1 MDTVQGHATTLV
13 ADLEA
18 ERSLINASQR
28 PLIFVCHGLGG
39 IIVKSAL
46 VHSASRTSHQTS
58 HLNSVY
64 VSTFAILLFGTPH
77 DRINIG
83 KWLASSH
90 SVFTS
95 YDHRAV
101 SNMRD
106 DNAKPPITV
115 HALDVITNQFAPL
128 MKKIHL
134 YLFWEGLATQLAD
147 GVEFFV
153 EPSSAAP
160 HTYDTERCGI
170 MDSNHSDMVKF
181 HEYDSSYRTVIS
193 ALKKYCHSAPEIIAY
208 RWKEATAYLT
218 RMRKSEASELTG
230 LFLDIPDKTP
240 IFGTEKKSSV
250 EPVLQNEHFY
260 PPCPVSLDF
269 IGQDDI
275 IGTLQKAL
283 EPEQNSL
290 SMVKQKR
297 FVLHGIG
304 GSGKTQISAKYAQDN
319 REL

>member
-77 DRINIG
+77 DRIDIG
-83 KWLASSH
+83 KWLALRQSGF
-90 SVFTS
+90 VA
-95 YDHRAV
+95 YDPRAV
-101 SNMRD
+101 ANMTD
-106 DNAKPPITV
+106 DNAKSPITV

-134 YLFWEGLATQLAD
+134 YLFWEGLATQLTD
-147 GVEFFV
+147 GVDFFV
-153 EPSSAAP
+153 EASSAAP

-170 MDSNHSDMVKF
+170 LGSNHSGM
-181 HEYDSSYRTVIS
+181 SN
-193 ALKKYCHSAPEIIAY
+193 
-208 RWKEATAYLT
+208 LT
-218 RMRKSEASELTG
+218 RMTLPIG
-230 LFLDIPDKTP
+230 LSYL
-240 IFGTEKKSSV
+240 
-250 EPVLQNEHFY
+250 L
-260 PPCPVSLDF
+260 
-269 IGQDDI
+269 
-275 IGTLQKAL
+275 
-283 EPEQNSL
+283 
-290 SMVKQKR
+290 
-297 FVLHGIG
+297 
-304 GSGKTQISAKYAQDN
+304 
-319 REL
+319 

>member
-58 HLNSVY
+58 HLNSIY
-64 VSTFAILLFGTPH
+64 VSTFAILFFGTPH
-77 DRINIG
+77 DRIDIG
-83 KWLASSH
+83 KWLALRQSG
-90 SVFTS
+90 FAI
-95 YDHRAV
+95 YDPRAV
-101 SNMRD
+101 ANMRD
-106 DNAKPPITV
+106 DNAKPPITL

-147 GVEFFV
+147 GVDFFV

-170 MDSNHSDMVKF
+170 MDSNHSGMVKF
-181 HEYDSSYRTVIS
+181 HQDDTSYRTVIS

-208 RWKEATAYLT
+208 RWKEAMASLT

-230 LFLDIPDKTP
+230 LFIDIPDKTP
-240 IFGTEKKSSV
+240 LFGEEKEDTV
-250 EPVLQNEHFY
+250 EAVLRNEHFY
-260 PPCPVSLDF
+260 PPCAVSLDF
-269 IGQDDI
+269 IGQDEI
-275 IGTLQKAL
+275 IGALQTAF
-283 EPEQNSL
+283 EPEQNS
-290 SMVKQKR
+290 SFMEKQKR
-297 FVLHGIG
+297 FVLYGIG

-319 REL
+319 RKL

>member
-18 ERSLINASQR
+18 ERSLINASRR

-39 IIVKSAL
+39 VIVKCAL

-58 HLNSVY
+58 HLNSIY
-64 VSTFAILLFGTPH
+64 VSTFAILFFGTPH
-77 DRINIG
+77 DRIDIG
-83 KWLASSH
+83 KWLASCQSG
-90 SVFTS
+90 FAT
-95 YDHRAV
+95 YDPRAV
-101 SNMRD
+101 ANLRD

-134 YLFWEGLATQLAD
+134 YLFWEGLATQLAE
-147 GVEFFV
+147 GVDFFV

-181 HEYDSSYRTVIS
+181 HQDDSSYRTVIS
-193 ALKKYCHSAPEIIAY
+193 ALKKYCHSAPEIITY
-208 RWKEATAYLT
+208 RWKEAMAFLA

-240 IFGTEKKSSV
+240 LFGKEKKDTV
-250 EPVLQNEHFY
+250 EAVLQNEHFY
-260 PPCPVSLDF
+260 PPCAVSLDF
-269 IGQDDI
+269 IGQDEI
-275 IGTLQKAL
+275 IGALQTAL
-283 EPEQNSL
+283 DPEQNSL
-290 SMVKQKR
+290 STEKQKR
-297 FVLHGIG
+297 YVLYGIG

-319 REL
+319 RKL